1 MTVSNET
8 TVRALA
14 FLDRANLNAAKV
26 GQAAVWA
33 QVINSAVP
41 KATDATMIAAVEK
54 LAETRTS
61 DGKGGSW
68 VTVGDLVA
76 QMKSIRQVESQAEE
90 RQAAQLEP
98 PTAPMSQ
105 DVKRL
110 WADAQKAART
120 TPTNTPASLD

>member
-14 FLDRANLNAAKV
+14 FLDRCNLNAAKV

-54 LAETRTS
+54 LASVRTS

-68 VTVGDLVA
+68 VTVGDLIA
-76 QMKSIRQVESQAEE
+76 QMKSIRQVEAQEEE
-90 RQAAQLEP
+90 RQAAQIEDSV
-98 PTAPMSQ
+98 APMSH

-110 WADAQKAART
+110 WADAQKAARA
-120 TPTNTPASLD
+120 TPTNTPPSLD